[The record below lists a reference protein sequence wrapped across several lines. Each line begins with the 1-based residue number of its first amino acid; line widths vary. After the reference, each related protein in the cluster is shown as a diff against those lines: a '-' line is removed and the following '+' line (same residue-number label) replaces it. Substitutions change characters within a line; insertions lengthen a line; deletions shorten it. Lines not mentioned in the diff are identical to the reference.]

1 MLLVSQGG
9 EKGKESAKLYSSE
22 NKHPGFLG
30 NLLDGS
36 QVPPHLTV
44 CADCFAHPLDFRFYW
59 DYVAGRWWERERPCV
74 FDCLRLS
81 KAVRAS
87 GLELML
93 SVFSGGSVE
102 VYNCAT
108 GSADCSQCLG
118 REDLGHRCLWSE
130 SSSSCRLHT
139 EPPQVSEACPPPE
152 IRKVRPEGNVEGV
165 HGVV

>member
-1 MLLVSQGG
+1 MFLKG
-9 EKGKESAKLYSSE
+9 EKKEKKVLNYIAVRTSTQAFWEICRMVAKCRLISLYVQTA
-22 NKHPGFLG
+22 
-30 NLLDGS
+30 LLIRWIS
-36 QVPPHLTV
+36 
-44 CADCFAHPLDFRFYW
+44 DFTGIN
-59 DYVAGRWWERERPCV
+59 VAGRWWEREGPCV

-139 EPPQVSEACPPPE
+139 ESPQVSEACPPPE
-152 IRKVRPEGNVEGV
+152 IRKVRPKGNVEGV
-165 HGVV
+165 LGVV

>member
-1 MLLVSQGG
+1 MF
-9 EKGKESAKLYSSE
+9 E
-22 NKHPGFLG
+22 
-30 NLLDGS
+30 
-36 QVPPHLTV
+36 
-44 CADCFAHPLDFRFYW
+44 
-59 DYVAGRWWERERPCV
+59 
-74 FDCLRLS
+74 CLRLS

-93 SVFSGGSVE
+93 SVVSGGAVE

-130 SSSSCRLHT
+130 SSSSCRLQT

-152 IRKVRPEGNVEGV
+152 IRKVRPEGSMEGSLSV
-165 HGVV
+165 GWCGWCGMAWGGVSSWVGLGLAALSCLEHRRIYTLFLAQDGVKTCTGLFTDFLC